1 MKIGV
6 CFSLFNN
13 SYSRWGEDRYKKVK
27 EHGFSCIDFAMTD
40 TSTVIYT
47 LPVEEADK
55 FIKNERRLVE
65 EAGLEVSQVHGP
77 WGPDA
82 WEVSEEKRPRLMEKM
97 KRSIRETAM
106 LGCKNWVVHPL
117 VMPNGWEDR
126 GTELEKLTWD
136 TNIAFMKE
144 LLQTAKEYDVTIC
157 LENLPCQGVSLA
169 KPEETLKFIKAIND
183 DHFKMC
189 LDTGHANVYGLSLRD
204 TVLSVKDELRVLH
217 VHDNEEG
224 YDLHLFP
231 GFGTIDWDEFAKA
244 LKEIDFQGVFSIE
257 VHVKSKYPDDI
268 FEELSKTL
276 AKIGKMI
283 MKER

>member
-1 MKIGV
+1 MPYGV
-6 CFSLFNN
+6 DDLKTGLAEKTWEIN
-13 SYSRWGEDRYKKVK
+13 
-27 EHGFSCIDFAMTD
+27 
-40 TSTVIYT
+40 
-47 LPVEEADK
+47 LP
-55 FIKNERRLVE
+55 
-65 EAGLEVSQVHGP
+65 
-77 WGPDA
+77 
-82 WEVSEEKRPRLMEKM
+82 
-97 KRSIRETAM
+97 
-106 LGCKNWVVHPL
+106 
-117 VMPNGWEDR
+117 
-126 GTELEKLTWD
+126 
-136 TNIAFMKE
+136 FMRE
-144 LLQTAKEYDVTIC
+144 LLKTAKEYDVTIC